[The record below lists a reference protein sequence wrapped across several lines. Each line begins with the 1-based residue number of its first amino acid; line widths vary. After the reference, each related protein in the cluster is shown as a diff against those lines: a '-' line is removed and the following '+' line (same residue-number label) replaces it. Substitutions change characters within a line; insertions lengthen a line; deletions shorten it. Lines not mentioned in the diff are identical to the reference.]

1 MSLGGILPIVAAA
14 TLISSPTYT
23 NGTRHEHTQPILSPP
38 HRPRSGVLML
48 GLNPM
53 LAILPPVH
61 THHSG
66 QERVY
71 AGLPVGDSSPLT
83 YSLNTS

>member
-1 MSLGGILPIVAAA
+1 
-14 TLISSPTYT
+14 
-23 NGTRHEHTQPILSPP
+23 
-38 HRPRSGVLML
+38 ML
-48 GLNPM
+48 DLNPM

-66 QERVY
+66 QARVY

>member
-1 MSLGGILPIVAAA
+1 MSLGGILPIVAAD
-14 TLISSPTYT
+14 TLVSSPTYT

-66 QERVY
+66 QARVY
-71 AGLPVGDSSPLT
+71 AGLGDSSPLT